1 MKKIDPISYKM
12 KIKTD
17 LIKDKIGLLDR
28 KKKTE
33 QTNINEQTNNGK
45 IFFPK
50 SEQRES

>member
-28 KKKTE
+28 KKTE